1 MLAATQKVQN
11 ARESRPGS
19 RKPPMK
25 PRTLVNHPPRVTL
38 ADDNR
43 ALVAPIHQTVK
54 FEFESV
60 AETERLLRGER
71 DGFWYSRSGNPTTRE
86 LELLLAQLQG
96 RDDCIVTGSGVAA
109 VSVAL
114 LALLKQGDHVLCFVE
129 TYGPTRWLIR
139 RLMQRFGVEHTMLSL
154 EDRAGIGHTLASRP
168 TQLVWFES
176 PTNPMLKIV
185 DVEWLVGRAHAH
197 GALAVLDNTFA
208 GFHNHGQ
215 FGVDLYI
222 HSLTKYAAG
231 HGDVMGGA
239 IIGSRE
245 LVARMRHDAATLGP
259 TLDPHAAFLVQRG
272 LKTYHLRR
280 DAQCAGAQLVA
291 EYLAAEPRV
300 ARVHFPGLASHPGH
314 ALARAQMSDFGTIV
328 SIDLAGT
335 AEQGARFC
343 ESLQLFGLTASLG
356 STESLVM
363 APQFLKSREFTPTER
378 AISGV
383 TDTTVRLSIGI
394 EDPDDLVAD
403 LSQALDAAFR

>member
-1 MLAATQKVQN
+1 
-11 ARESRPGS
+11 
-19 RKPPMK
+19 MK
-25 PRTLVNHPPRVTL
+25 PRTRVNHPPRVAL

-43 ALVAPIHQTVK
+43 SLVAPIHQSVK
-54 FEFESV
+54 FEFETV

-86 LELLLAQLQG
+86 LELLLAELQG
-96 RDDCIVTGSGVAA
+96 REECIVTGSGVAA

-129 TYGPTRWLIR
+129 SYGPTRWLIR
-139 RLMQRFGVEHTMLSL
+139 RLMQRFGVAHTMLSV
-154 EDRAGIGHTLASRP
+154 EDRAGIERTLSSTP
-168 TQLVWFES
+168 TRLVWFES
-176 PTNPMLKIV
+176 PTNPILKIV
-185 DVEWLVGRAHAH
+185 DVEWLAGVAHAH

-215 FGVDLYI
+215 FAVDLYV

-239 IIGSRE
+239 LIGSRE
-245 LVARMRHDAATLGP
+245 LLSRMRHDAATLGP
-259 TLDPHAAFLVQRG
+259 TLDPHAAFLVLRG

-280 DAQCAGAQLVA
+280 DAQCAGAKRVA
-291 EYLAAEPRV
+291 EYLASEPRV
-300 ARVHFPGLASHPGH
+300 ARVHFPGLPTHPGH
-314 ALARAQMSDFGTIV
+314 ALARAQMNDFGTIV
-328 SIDLAGT
+328 SVDLAGT
-335 AEQGARFC
+335 AEQGARFS
-343 ESLQLFGLTASLG
+343 EALQLFGLTASLG

-363 APQFLKSREFTPTER
+363 APQFLKSREFSPAER

-383 TDTTVRLSIGI
+383 TDSTVRLSIGI

-403 LSQALDAAFR
+403 LAQALDVAFR